1 MAADVTIQ
9 ARSDQAGATQAV
21 RRRSFTFGL
30 SWRIL
35 ALVVAAVMT
44 AEIAIF
50 LPSIARFRTV
60 YLNQLIESGTL
71 AALALDATPDNM
83 VTEEVKRTLL
93 DHARVDAVVLVEPNK
108 PKRAL
113 LNIEPKPS
121 MPTFNLKEEGALM
134 LIWDALQAMAND
146 GQRYIRVGGQ
156 SMRLPNA
163 MVWIVADELPMRIAM
178 YGYASRILVLSII
191 IALFT
196 AFLLYLALRWLVILP
211 LQGLSADMVA
221 FRRAPE
227 EPGTERQPT
236 KRRDEIGVVD
246 REFQNLQRELRA
258 SLRQKSRLAEVGAA
272 TNKINHDLRN
282 MLSTARLLSD
292 RLARSEDER
301 TRALA
306 PTILNTIDRAA
317 RLASDAI
324 EYVRDQRT
332 PRLAAIDL
340 ADLVD
345 EVGVALQEQGEESNP
360 NIVRGWINEVAH
372 NQPARADR
380 DLLYRVFV
388 NLGRNAFEAGATA
401 VTVRARRDGGNLL
414 VDVCDNGP
422 GIAHELAD
430 DIFRPFVSGGR
441 PGGAGLGLAIARD
454 LVRAHGGDITVA
466 ETGQQGTTFRFTL
479 PLSRLQLR
487 NELADA
493 FRVHAEVGLAVAAL
507 GADVD
512 LAAGA
517 VGPDADDD
525 VVAEAKPDAGCD
537 RFDAAVSRGAGDDI
551 PAHRR
556 RHGIDLL
563 ERLGRRDGQDD
574 RRDVGVGGAL
584 QYRCI
589 CTGIGRR
596 VGGAAAQLQGHHQR
610 RRAGG
615 VGRDVV
621 EFGRLLG
628 MQEPGE
634 RHVGGGAADHDGEQR
649 RHEATPAIDGP
660 RRHDG
665 GKAQRRAGHGEIE
678 AVTEDREGRLDLEPG
693 EAMQWPRRRDD
704 QRRNARHDEGHACQ
718 TMTDRVGRT
727 NEHGVAHRSRETT
740 DTHGSTSAVSL
751 SKRRL

>member
-1 MAADVTIQ
+1 
-9 ARSDQAGATQAV
+9 
-21 RRRSFTFGL
+21 
-30 SWRIL
+30 
-35 ALVVAAVMT
+35 
-44 AEIAIF
+44 
-50 LPSIARFRTV
+50 
-60 YLNQLIESGTL
+60 
-71 AALALDATPDNM
+71 
-83 VTEEVKRTLL
+83 
-93 DHARVDAVVLVEPNK
+93 
-108 PKRAL
+108 
-113 LNIEPKPS
+113 
-121 MPTFNLKEEGALM
+121 
-134 LIWDALQAMAND
+134 
-146 GQRYIRVGGQ
+146 
-156 SMRLPNA
+156 
-163 MVWIVADELPMRIAM
+163 M

-372 NQPARADR
+372 DQLARADR

-388 NLGRNAFEAGATA
+388 NLGRNAFEAGATT
-401 VTVRARRDGGNLL
+401 VTVRARRDGGTLL

-479 PLSRLQLR
+479 PL
-487 NELADA
+487 
-493 FRVHAEVGLAVAAL
+493 
-507 GADVD
+507 
-512 LAAGA
+512 
-517 VGPDADDD
+517 
-525 VVAEAKPDAGCD
+525 
-537 RFDAAVSRGAGDDI
+537 
-551 PAHRR
+551 
-556 RHGIDLL
+556 
-563 ERLGRRDGQDD
+563 
-574 RRDVGVGGAL
+574 
-584 QYRCI
+584 
-589 CTGIGRR
+589 
-596 VGGAAAQLQGHHQR
+596 
-610 RRAGG
+610 
-615 VGRDVV
+615 
-621 EFGRLLG
+621 
-628 MQEPGE
+628 
-634 RHVGGGAADHDGEQR
+634 
-649 RHEATPAIDGP
+649 
-660 RRHDG
+660 
-665 GKAQRRAGHGEIE
+665 
-678 AVTEDREGRLDLEPG
+678 
-693 EAMQWPRRRDD
+693 
-704 QRRNARHDEGHACQ
+704 
-718 TMTDRVGRT
+718 
-727 NEHGVAHRSRETT
+727 
-740 DTHGSTSAVSL
+740 
-751 SKRRL
+751 